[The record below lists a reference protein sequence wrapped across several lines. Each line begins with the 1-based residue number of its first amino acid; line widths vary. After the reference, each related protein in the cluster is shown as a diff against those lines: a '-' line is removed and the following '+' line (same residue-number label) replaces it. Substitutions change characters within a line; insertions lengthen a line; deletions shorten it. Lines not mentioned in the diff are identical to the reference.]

1 MQVTFIHL
9 ASIDYRP
16 NNNSNNLIITAKTDK
31 LFLQL
36 GWFMN
41 LMLNKINL
49 KIKLKHHLSIF
60 HVIQIVDQ
68 KSINFPIDDS
78 LLCLQYITKNGSN
91 GCLNSSQR
99 SLTIEIH
106 NVF

>member
-49 KIKLKHHLSIF
+49 KIKLKHNLVNISC
-60 HVIQIVDQ
+60 DT
-68 KSINFPIDDS
+68 N
-78 LLCLQYITKNGSN
+78 C
-91 GCLNSSQR
+91 
-99 SLTIEIH
+99 
-106 NVF
+106 

>member
-1 MQVTFIHL
+1 MRERSSKYDPKSQMQVTFIHL

-49 KIKLKHHLSIF
+49 KIKLKHHLVNISC
-60 HVIQIVDQ
+60 DT
-68 KSINFPIDDS
+68 N
-78 LLCLQYITKNGSN
+78 C
-91 GCLNSSQR
+91 
-99 SLTIEIH
+99 
-106 NVF
+106 

>member
-1 MQVTFIHL
+1 MRERSSKYDPKSQMQVTFIHL

-41 LMLNKINL
+41 LMLNKIIL
-49 KIKLKHHLSIF
+49 LFIPLS
-60 HVIQIVDQ
+60 
-68 KSINFPIDDS
+68 KPS
-78 LLCLQYITKNGSN
+78 LGTYSYGLDAFRSYDPFQ
-91 GCLNSSQR
+91 SS
-99 SLTIEIH
+99 
-106 NVF
+106 